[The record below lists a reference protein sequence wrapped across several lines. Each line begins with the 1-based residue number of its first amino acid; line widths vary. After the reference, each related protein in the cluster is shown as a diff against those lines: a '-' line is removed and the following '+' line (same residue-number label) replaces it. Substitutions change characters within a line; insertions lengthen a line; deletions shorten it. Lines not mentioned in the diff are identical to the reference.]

1 MKIVRFFRRIW
12 RRMLIKRR
20 LHEARRQERLTH
32 QQYIS
37 LVSSVREA
45 KIVWDQWISVELHRL
60 YKVRDQ
66 FERKALEL
74 KRMLSCC

>member
-12 RRMLIKRR
+12 RRTLIKRR

-32 QQYIS
+32 QQYVS
-37 LVSSVREA
+37 LVSAVREA
-45 KIVWDQWISVELHRL
+45 RIEWDAYIGRVLLDLLRE
-60 YKVRDQ
+60 RDR

-74 KRMLSCC
+74 KRMLSCS